1 MQLISNP
8 IAFLFVPHQVA
19 AAEKAIEAAPTTKY
33 VSSYLENSIYFLAIA
48 IAISFCCKC
57 SLVVLLLPKAKPIAA
72 ANNLQY
78 VA

>member
-48 IAISFCCKC
+48 ISFCCKC

>member
-48 IAISFCCKC
+48 IRF
-57 SLVVLLLPKAKPIAA
+57 
-72 ANNLQY
+72 
-78 VA
+78 VASAV